1 MTFQKSSF
9 LENKGG
15 KEGENPMAGLLG
27 HIKIQS
33 SMGYYIKKITKSPM
47 TR

>member
-15 KEGENPMAGLLG
+15 KEGENPMPGLLG

-33 SMGYYIKKITKSPM
+33 SMGIIYKKYNQIPHD
-47 TR
+47 